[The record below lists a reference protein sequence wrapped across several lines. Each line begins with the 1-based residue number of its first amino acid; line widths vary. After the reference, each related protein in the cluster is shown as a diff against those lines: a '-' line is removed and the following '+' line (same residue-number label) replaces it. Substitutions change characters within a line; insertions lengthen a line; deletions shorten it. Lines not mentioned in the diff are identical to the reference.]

1 MIAGEEDVAPA
12 LADHWQ
18 DVTAAFHDQDA
29 HHLYVDPD
37 EIDEALDERAR
48 IRLSSI
54 DQDQP
59 FAFRAQ
65 TADVAGAR
73 ASRRPSPSSRSSRA
87 RATGRWWRSR
97 AGARASASPTTSGG

>member
-18 DVTAAFHDQDA
+18 DVSAAFHDRDA
-29 HHLYVDPD
+29 RHLYVDAD
-37 EIDEALDERAR
+37 AIDETLKQRAN

-59 FAFRAQ
+59 FEFRAQ
-65 TADVAGAR
+65 SADLKPG
-73 ASRRPSPSSRSSRA
+73 ASRRPSPSSRSCTD
-87 RATGRWWRSR
+87 RATARW
-97 AGARASASPTTSGG
+97 